1 LTTVIYRDYACVSA
15 RVLTTTALALSAGV
29 AAADVTLSGDA
40 RMGITYNSA
49 LTTNKAAFVSR
60 ARVTFTLT
68 GETDGGLAFGG
79 SFRAD
84 NAGGAAAGTAGSVF
98 VSGDFGKLTMGDTA
112 GAAGFING
120 HVAGIGLTGFS
131 DIHEIAYLGNP
142 GGTRPTA
149 RYEYSID
156 AFTVAVSHTN
166 PSFGSKVSS
175 IGASYKI
182 EGFTLGLGV
191 ERQNARS
198 ASAPVAPVAAS
209 CSGTAGVDISGLSCV
224 DATATFTAAKPGVAA
239 VTARGAQTHI
249 VLSAAYTMDGITV
262 KALGGQLRTAGAAA
276 KQNQFAVSASGK
288 FDEITVTAFGRRDF
302 AKNTYVGIGGIYDL
316 GGGASLRGGIV
327 NTNPNAPTTK
337 STTQADFGLNFSF

>member
-1 LTTVIYRDYACVSA
+1 
-15 RVLTTTALALSAGV
+15 
-29 AAADVTLSGDA
+29 
-40 RMGITYNSA
+40 MGITYNSG

-84 NAGGAAAGTAGSVF
+84 NASGAASGTAGSVF
-98 VSGDFGKLTMGDTA
+98 ISGDFGKLTMGDTD
-112 GAAGFING
+112 GAAAFING
-120 HVAGIGLTGFS
+120 HVASVGLTGFS

-156 AFTVAVSHTN
+156 GFTVAVSHTN
-166 PSFGSKVSS
+166 PSFASKVSS

-182 EGFTLGLGV
+182 EGFTVGLGV

-209 CSGTAGVDISGLSCV
+209 CSAGAVDVSGLSCV

-262 KALGGQLRTAGAAA
+262 KALGGQLRTSGGAA

-302 AKNTYVGIGGIYDL
+302 AKNTYVGLGGIYDL

-327 NTNPNAPTTK
+327 NTNFKAAGVK

>member
-1 LTTVIYRDYACVSA
+1 MGQSL
-15 RVLTTTALALSAGV
+15 LTTTALALSAGV

-84 NAGGAAAGTAGSVF
+84 NASGAASGTAGSVF

-191 ERQNARS
+191 ERKNAT
-198 ASAPVAPVAAS
+198 ALVAAANAA
-209 CSGTAGVDISGLSCV
+209 CWNGIAVVAGTVGTAP
-224 DATATFTAAKPGVAA
+224 AALTCAIGQPTVVAA
-239 VTARGAQTHI
+239 VAGSPAIGAQTHI

-327 NTNPNAPTTK
+327 NTNPQAAGK

>member
-1 LTTVIYRDYACVSA
+1 
-15 RVLTTTALALSAGV
+15 
-29 AAADVTLSGDA
+29 
-40 RMGITYNSA
+40 MGITYNSG

-84 NAGGAAAGTAGSVF
+84 NASGAASGTAGSVF
-98 VSGDFGKLTMGDTA
+98 ISGDFGKLTMGDTD
-112 GAAGFING
+112 GAAAFING
-120 HVAGIGLTGFS
+120 HVASVGLTGFS

-156 AFTVAVSHTN
+156 GFTVAVSHTN
-166 PSFGSKVSS
+166 PSFASKVSS

-182 EGFTLGLGV
+182 EGFTVGLGV
-191 ERQNARS
+191 ERKNAT
-198 ASAPVAPVAAS
+198 PLVAARAAS
-209 CSGTAGVDISGLSCV
+209 CWDGTALNAGTGTNGAC
-224 DATATFTAAKPGVAA
+224 ATAQGATVTAAVAGSPA
-239 VTARGAQTHI
+239 IGAQTHI

-262 KALGGQLRTAGAAA
+262 KALGGQLRTSGGAA

-302 AKNTYVGIGGIYDL
+302 AKNTYVGLGGIYDL

-327 NTNPNAPTTK
+327 NTNFKAAGVK